1 MARTH
6 GHGNPHWTRDE
17 TILAL
22 DLYFDCDGKVPSGR
36 DERVLNLSQLLR
48 RLPYHAEAS
57 KRESFRNGDGVA
69 FKLQNLRQI
78 ATGRGLGNVSETDR
92 SVWGE
97 LGHSPQHVRQIAES
111 IRRHVGIS
119 QDIWWDEG
127 YEEEFY
133 EGRLV
138 TGVHL
143 RRERNSKLRASV
155 IKERREKNGLSC
167 DMCETTWPP
176 GRGELDDA
184 IFEVHHIVPLSATAE
199 RQTRL
204 TDLALLC
211 ANCHRVIHR
220 LIALERRWI
229 TPEEAWRLWA
239 SQSPSGALPGSEL

>member
-6 GHGNPHWTRDE
+6 GHGNPHWSRDE

-92 SVWGE
+92 SVWSE
-97 LGHSPQHVRQIAES
+97 LGNSPQRVRQIAES
-111 IRRHVGIS
+111 IRRHIGSS

-127 YEEEFY
+127 YEEEFF

-138 TGVHL
+138 TGLHL
-143 RRERNSKLRASV
+143 RRERSSKLRAKL
-155 IKERREKNGLSC
+155 IQDRRAKNGLAC
-167 DMCETTWPP
+167 DMCETTGSP
-176 GRGELDDA
+176 GRRDLDDV
-184 IFEVHHIVPLSATAE
+184 IFEAHHIVPLSATSG

-204 TDLALLC
+204 ADLALLC

-220 LIALERRWI
+220 LIASEKRWV
-229 TPEEAWRLWA
+229 TPMEAQALWA
-239 SQSPSGALPGSEL
+239 TSPHSLP